1 MVTAGIKHNFRVGQY
16 FWSLNCLED
25 MVFQIVNITPKRIV
39 AKHVGKME
47 GRKVFF
53 HGDNYSVSN
62 FRPQNIFLV
71 DFPVNPR
78 GK

>member
-1 MVTAGIKHNFRVGQY
+1 MVTAGIKHDFLKGQY
-16 FWSLNCLED
+16 IWSLNCLED

-62 FRPQNIFLV
+62 FRPQHIFLV